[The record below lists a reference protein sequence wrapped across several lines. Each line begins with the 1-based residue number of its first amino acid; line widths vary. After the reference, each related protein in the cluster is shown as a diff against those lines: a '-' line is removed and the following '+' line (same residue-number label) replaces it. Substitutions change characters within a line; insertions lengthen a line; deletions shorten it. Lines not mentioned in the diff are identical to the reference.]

1 MSVKYRSASGRETIV
16 AGLTPGGDIEA
27 GAVARRTGEVTL
39 PAASGKWTSAT
50 VTFSEP
56 MPDDDYDVI
65 IDPVEG
71 AYEYM
76 TYNVSGKTVNGFTL
90 AGYGNNGGT
99 IQGQA
104 KYEYSA
110 FKTYTV
116 QHDIQN
122 TEAIAAIQAAMPA
135 SATSA
140 NKLVTNSQIQ
150 NITGD
155 LDDRVSDI
163 EDLVPS
169 TASITNKLVTASD
182 IEMDAVPTEYSTK
195 AVESQGIYAINE
207 DFQNQIDYL
216 TNTGVKNYLKYPFVD
231 TTVTRNDITFTDNGD
246 GTISVSGTA
255 SKDAIFGL
263 DEYNENNYSNYVL
276 TGCPSGGSTGT
287 YYLRRRIA
295 LNDASR
301 TYVRADIDSGDGIQ
315 LTALESGQIAQFQI
329 FIKSGTTINLLYKPM
344 LSPVEINDRSYA
356 GYAKTN
362 EELTRD
368 SVTREEIN
376 RNGVKNELIYP
387 YHGVISPRGI
397 TFTLN
402 DDGTVTAN
410 GTASSPAG
418 IYYVIFKCTTD
429 YYKGDYIISGVPAD
443 APSGCTISYRIGT
456 QETDTYLR
464 SVEVKPGQET
474 RTIPFDPE
482 TEWLHV
488 YLRVNVGTTVENV
501 VFKPMIRK
509 ANIEDDT
516 YESPAWNN
524 SALTKVV
531 AYNDMDN
538 GQYTMYAPI
547 TKRPNNSY
555 FYTCIALPF
564 NPKKKGVSIACSSY
578 TPLGAPSSATV
589 LNPTVDIYDNGFIVW
604 IPKTTNDW
612 TNYVGCLGEVQFTI
626 S

>member
-1 MSVKYRSASGRETIV
+1 MSLKYRNASGQMV
-16 AGLTPGGDIEA
+16 VLSGLTPGGEITP
-27 GAVARRTGEVTL
+27 G
-39 PAASGKWTSAT
+39 AT
-50 VTFSEP
+50 VTRTGTITIESLAAGAATFPKVSFGSGNE
-56 MPDDDYDVI
+56 MPDADYYFEFEASTVAVNVI
-65 IDPVEG
+65 GYNKTASGFDTTVKNLDSIAASNIVIKWT
-71 AYEYM
+71 AY
-76 TYNVSGKTVNGFTL
+76 KL
-90 AGYGNNGGT
+90 
-99 IQGQA
+99 
-104 KYEYSA
+104 
-110 FKTYTV
+110 YTV
-116 QHDIQN
+116 QHDVQN
-122 TEAIAAIQAAMPA
+122 TEAISTMQAVIPA

-140 NKLVTNSQIQ
+140 NKLVTTTQIQ

-295 LNDASR
+295 LNDSSR

-538 GQYTMYAPI
+538 GQYTLYAPI
-547 TKRPNNSY
+547 VKNGPGTN
-555 FYTCIALPF
+555 FYTFIALPF
-564 NPKKKGVSIACSSY
+564 NPIKKGVSITCDQY
-578 TPLGAPSSATV
+578 TPLSSGVYASETH
-589 LNPTVDIYDNGFIVW
+589 VDIYPNGFVVYIA
-604 IPKTTNDW
+604 KSKDDW
-612 TNYVGCLGEVQFTI
+612 TNYIGTLGAVKFTI